1 MNTTTSRRI
10 AAHYI
15 YVHRKL
21 FRNPILSLSSDGT
34 VTGLSFA
41 DGGID
46 SLAGVEFYSGVLVPS
61 LVNAHCHLELSYLK
75 GALEEGGGFVGF
87 AGGIGRARNAFS
99 PQEMAAAVSFAD
111 SVMWKQGIGAVAD
124 ISNDGS
130 SFAAKRQ
137 SPIHYRTF
145 LELFGLRTQPNR
157 VLPPVAR
164 EAVLAGLEWS
174 VTPHSTYSLSRE
186 AFAAAVAGLPGQTGG
201 SRAPLS
207 IHFMESPAEEE
218 LYRGVG
224 PMVQWYA
231 SQGLDT
237 DFTGYRSPAG
247 RIIAQ
252 VPAER
257 DIMLIHNCFATEE
270 IVDTIESHFTG
281 KVTWVLCPRSN
292 AFISGVEPPYAMLR
306 RKGVRIAVGTD
317 SLASNRSLDPVEELK
332 LLRGV
337 PLEELLLW
345 ATAGGA
351 EALGLQDIAAGFE
364 PESRCGVVLID
375 GIDWETMSLTARSKS
390 IRIV

>member
-1 MNTTTSRRI
+1 M
-10 AAHYI
+10 
-15 YVHRKL
+15 
-21 FRNPILSLSSDGT
+21 
-34 VTGLSFA
+34 TGLSFA

-174 VTPHSTYSLSRE
+174 VTPHSTYSLDTE
-186 AFAAAVAGLPGQTGG
+186 AFAAAVTGLPGQTGG
-201 SRAPLS
+201 NRAPLS
-207 IHFMESPAEEE
+207 IHFMESTAEEE
-218 LYRGVG
+218 LYRGEG

-231 SQGLDT
+231 SQGVNT
-237 DFTGYRSPAG
+237 DFVRYRSPAE

-252 VPAER
+252 VPADR
-257 DIMLIHNCFATEE
+257 DIMLVHNCCVTEE
-270 IVDTIESHFTG
+270 TVDMIESHFTG
-281 KVTWVLCPRSN
+281 RITWVLCPRSN
-292 AFISGVEPPYAMLR
+292 KFISGIEPPYRMLR
-306 RKGVRIAVGTD
+306 RKGVRIAIGTD
-317 SLASNRSLDPVEELK
+317 SLASNHSLDIVKEME

-337 PLEELLLW
+337 PLEELLGW
-345 ATAGGA
+345 AVAGGA
-351 EALGLQDIAAGFE
+351 EALGLKDIATGFS
-364 PESRCGVVLID
+364 PGSKCGVVLID
-375 GIDWETMSLTARSKS
+375 GIDWDTMSLTSRSRS
-390 IRIV
+390 VRIL